1 MIPKLRAWD
10 KRTGTIQDIESIS
23 FLEKNLV
30 IRQKSVTWFNSDYIR
45 RFDKVGL
52 MQSTGLKDKNGVEI
66 FEGDILHRKVHVILL
81 GTDLN
86 KWVDEYVHVEWKYG
100 GWHVGEDLLEF
111 VLEEGIDR
119 HTGCTQ
125 TALEVAG
132 NVYENPELLEES

>member
-1 MIPKLRAWD
+1 MISWKKLLN
-10 KRTGTIQDIESIS
+10 GH
-23 FLEKNLV
+23 NLRNV
-30 IRQKSVTWFNSDYIR
+30 FMRPEMCNLK
-45 RFDKVGL
+45 L

-125 TALEVAG
+125 TALEVVG
-132 NVYENPELLEES
+132 NIYENSELLEVK